1 MFAALAAGFSSTA
14 LALDVPPL
22 RARVN
27 DLAGLLPPER
37 QAALEDRLARYENET
52 SHQIVLLTVPSLQG
66 EPIEDFSIR
75 VADAWKIGHKGLDN
89 GIIVLIAKEDRKARI
104 EVGRGLE
111 GTVPDVVASRIL
123 RDRVF
128 PLFQA
133 GREADGVDAGMD
145 ALMAAARGEE
155 IPEAQRPPDAHR
167 ESEGPL
173 GLILMWAL
181 LGGFLAAPFRRGR
194 LRPAGALFAGCVAG
208 GLTYLIVA
216 SLLWAGIAAALGAV
230 FGWVSPASA
239 PLRGGRPGYRGGYG
253 GGFGGGFGGGGGGFG
268 GGGFSGGGGGFGG
281 GGASGSW

>member
-1 MFAALAAGFSSTA
+1 
-14 LALDVPPL
+14 VPPL

-37 QAALEDRLARYENET
+37 QAQLEARLARYEEET

-66 EPIEDFSIR
+66 DPIEDFSIR

-89 GIIVLIAKEDRKARI
+89 GIIIVFARDERTARI

-111 GTVPDVVASRIL
+111 GVVPDVVASRIL
-123 RDRVF
+123 RDRMI
-128 PLFQA
+128 PLFRA
-133 GREADGVDAGMD
+133 GRVPDGFDAGID

-155 IPEAQRPPDAHR
+155 IPEARRPRPDAHR
-167 ESEGPL
+167 EGEGPL
-173 GLILMWAL
+173 GLIVMWAL

-194 LRPAGALFAGCVAG
+194 LRPVGALFAGGVAG

-216 SLLWAGIAAALGAV
+216 STFWAAMAALLGAL
-230 FGWVSPASA
+230 FGWISPASA
-239 PLRGGRPGYRGGYG
+239 PLRPGRPGYGGWGGGLG
-253 GGFGGGFGGGGGGFG
+253 GGFGSGGGGFGGGGGGFG
-268 GGGFSGGGGGFGG
+268 GGGGGFGG

>member
-1 MFAALAAGFSSTA
+1 VPAAR
-14 LALDVPPL
+14 ALDVPPL

-37 QAALEDRLARYENET
+37 QAALEDRLARYEEET

-89 GIIVLIAKEDRKARI
+89 GIIVVIAREDRIARV

-111 GTVPDVVASRIL
+111 GAVPDVVASRIL
-123 RDRVF
+123 RDRMF
-128 PLFQA
+128 PLFRA
-133 GREADGVDAGMD
+133 GRVPDGVEAGID

-155 IPEAQRPPDAHR
+155 IPEARRPARPDGHR

-173 GLILMWAL
+173 GLIVMWAL

-194 LRPAGALFAGCVAG
+194 LRPVGALFAGSVAG
-208 GLTYLIVA
+208 GLTYLIVGSA
-216 SLLWAGIAAALGAV
+216 LWAGVAAVLGAL
-230 FGWVSPASA
+230 FGWISPASA
-239 PLRGGRPGYRGGYG
+239 PLRSGRPGYG
-253 GGFGGGFGGGGGGFG
+253 GGWGGGFGGGGGGFG
-268 GGGFSGGGGGFGG
+268 GGGGGFGG